1 VPALRSDGMLATGRD
16 LIRFLKRYSVYAALT
31 LIAAGCGGS
40 GSADQALNDR
50 LSESNT
56 QRVQIAKFSGTVT
69 IDHSPPGLKPDESL
83 MLMLYDPKNPPRA
96 NQLPLSTRCGKD
108 GYFEFTTY
116 TRGDGVQAGSY
127 KVLFAAFKMNPLR
140 GGSNS
145 PDALKNLY
153 NDPDTTP
160 FSVDISAPGKTE
172 WNFDLEIAGK
182 EANTTPGEH
191 AITRIVKR

>member
-1 VPALRSDGMLATGRD
+1 LA
-16 LIRFLKRYSVYAALT
+16 

-40 GSADQALNDR
+40 RNADQALDER
-50 LSESNT
+50 LADNNT
-56 QRVQIAKFSGTVT
+56 QRVQIAKFSGTVS
-69 IDHSPPGLKPDESL
+69 IDHSPPDLKPDESL
-83 MLMLYDPKNPPRA
+83 MIMLYDPKNPPPA
-96 NQLPLSTRCGKD
+96 NQLPISTRCGKD
-108 GYFEFTTY
+108 GSFEFTTY

-127 KVLFAAFKMNPLR
+127 KVLFAAFKFAMR

-153 NDPDTTP
+153 NDPDTST
-160 FSVDISAPGKTE
+160 FNVDITAPGKTD

-182 EANTTPGEH
+182 PGNTTPGGH